1 MQILPLFIGFIAKIH
16 SYDFVKSS
24 YHVNK
29 IEQVLTGTSFFH
41 WFGLWISTGCDN
53 IVKNT
58 VAMAMATMQ
67 CGHQ

>member
-24 YHVNK
+24 YHVKK
-29 IEQVLTGTSFFH
+29 ILTGASFSH
-41 WFGLWISTGCDN
+41 WFGLWISADCDN

-67 CGHQ
+67 YRHQ